1 MKRKR
6 VLLVVLCVGVA
17 MAAVLV
23 VLLRP
28 KPAVLYEVTFLPEFN
43 GASLR
48 PRAIND
54 HGQVVGVCK
63 LAGNEWHIFGWDADG
78 GVRDLG
84 PCADAGR
91 YECVQINDAGQ
102 IAGVGVDPNGSTRA
116 FLRDP
121 NGVQHILRAPR
132 GERVS
137 VYGLNNRGQVV
148 GCYHAERGPRQAF
161 VWDKDVGM
169 RSLGGP
175 SVIESLARSINDAG
189 QAVGFLSLD
198 RTNQWYAVLW
208 DPNAGMRSLGL
219 AQFGPT
225 STCHI
230 NNAGFVVGQ
239 FGSAD
244 DRTCVS
250 TWTSRE
256 GARLFDSQ
264 GASMYVAA
272 VDDSG
277 RFVARAEWTGS
288 KILGGG
294 SGGTST
300 SFLWDP
306 NDGWREIHRHLGRG
320 DVVEFVAVDMNNKGQ
335 IAGLLRLRSQ
345 ADAVGVVLEPVKPGR
360 VPGD

>member
-6 VLLVVLCVGVA
+6 VLLVVVCASLAVA
-17 MAAVLV
+17 VLLV

-28 KPAVLYEVTFLPEFN
+28 RPEVLYEVTFLPEFN
-43 GASLR
+43 GASLG

-54 HGQVVGVCK
+54 RGQVVGVCK
-63 LAGNEWHIFGWDADG
+63 MAANEWHMFVWDEDG

-91 YECVQINDAGQ
+91 YEGMQINNAGQ
-102 IAGVGVDPNGSTRA
+102 VAGVSVDPNGSARA

-121 NGVQHILRAPR
+121 NGVRHTLRAPG

-137 VYGLNNRGQVV
+137 VYGLNSRGQVV
-148 GCYHAERGPRQAF
+148 GCHHAERGPRQAF
-161 VWDKDVGM
+161 VWDKDAGM

-175 SVIESLARSINDAG
+175 GMLESLARGVNDAG
-189 QAVGFLSLD
+189 QAVGFFSLD
-198 RTNQWYAVLW
+198 RSNQWYAVLW

-225 STCHI
+225 STCQI
-230 NNAGFVVGQ
+230 NNRGFVVGQ

-250 TWTSRE
+250 TWTSGK
-256 GARLFDSQ
+256 GARRFDSQ
-264 GASMYVAA
+264 GASMSVVG
-272 VDDSG
+272 VDDGG
-277 RFVARAEWTGS
+277 RFVARAEWTGP

-294 SGGTST
+294 TSA

-306 NDGWREIHRHLGRG
+306 DDGLREIHRHLGRG
-320 DVVEFVAVDMNNKGQ
+320 DVVGFVAVDMNNKGQ
-335 IAGLLRLRSQ
+335 IAGLLRLRKQ
-345 ADAVGVVLEPVKPGR
+345 ADAVGVVLKPVETGH
-360 VPGD
+360 VPGN